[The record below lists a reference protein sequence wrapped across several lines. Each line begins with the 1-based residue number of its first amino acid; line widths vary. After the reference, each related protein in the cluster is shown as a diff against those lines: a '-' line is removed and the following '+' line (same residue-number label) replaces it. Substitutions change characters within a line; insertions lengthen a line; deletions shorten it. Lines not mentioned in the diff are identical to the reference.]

1 MMANDAENTF
11 EDDFA
16 TLEIAHLL
24 ATLLIC
30 GGIILVSFMITEVL
44 LFFVDKL
51 YSLYFKFKFR

>member
-44 LFFVDKL
+44 L
-51 YSLYFKFKFR
+51 

>member
-24 ATLLIC
+24 VSLLIC
-30 GGIILVSFMITEVL
+30 GGIILVTFMITQGL
-44 LFFVDKL
+44 L
-51 YSLYFKFKFR
+51 